1 MNFLKKVNPI
11 LPLYK
16 KITERGKAL
25 TVAELRE
32 EGVELNQP
40 KYT

>member
-1 MNFLKKVNPI
+1 MASI
-11 LPLYK
+11 LPIYK
-16 KITERGKAL
+16 KIGEHGKPL
-25 TVAELRE
+25 TVGELRE